1 MERDTKDLAHLL
13 SRGIIDRRRFV
24 MMAIAMGLAA
34 PAAVALADR
43 AVAATPKKGG
53 RFRMA
58 VTGAFIGETLDP
70 ALIVNMYMVLVSFGQ
85 LRNCLTEIA
94 PDGKLIPELAE
105 SWEASPDAKV
115 WTFKLRKGVE
125 FHNGKSLTAED
136 VVASLNHHRG
146 EESQSTAKDIIK
158 SVTDIKAGDGEV
170 AVTLAKG
177 NADFPYLMS
186 DFRLGICPAKA
197 EGGIDWQLGTG
208 TGGYILE
215 SFDPGVRTVTKRNPN
230 YWKEGRAHFDEVETL
245 FVADAAARTNALNT
259 GEIDATGSVDL
270 STVERLKSSPDVTV
284 LVQPSNDHVSLPMI
298 ASAPPF
304 DNNDVRL
311 ALKYAID
318 REEWLTKVFRGYGS
332 LGNDHPIGP
341 AHRYL
346 ATAEEIPQREYD
358 LDKARFHLKK
368 AGLDTLDVQIHVA
381 ETTVF
386 DGAIDGAVLYQQQ
399 AKGAGIDIEV
409 VRMPDETYWSDVWL
423 IKPWC
428 ASAWAGRPTED
439 WMFTQ
444 AYSSGASWNE
454 SKWDNEKF
462 NALLVS
468 ARAELDEP
476 KRRDMYVDMQRIL
489 HDEGST
495 VIPLFFSQVQAVSNK
510 IRLSETIANNFELD
524 GGRCAERWS
533 FA

>member
-1 MERDTKDLAHLL
+1 MERDINDLVHLL
-13 SRGIIDRRRFV
+13 SRGIIERRRFV

-53 RFRMA
+53 RFRLA
-58 VTGAFIGETLDP
+58 SAEAHFADSLDP
-70 ALIVNMYMVLVSFGQ
+70 ALIGGQYITLVNFGQ

-146 EESQSTAKDIIK
+146 EESRSAAKDIIK

-170 AVTLAKG
+170 AVTLAEG

-186 DFRLGICPAKA
+186 DFRLVICPANA
-197 EGGIDWQLGTG
+197 EGGIDWQSGTG
-208 TGGYILE
+208 TGGYILD

-245 FVADAAARTNALNT
+245 VFPDAAARTSALNT
-259 GEIDATGSVDL
+259 GEIDATGDVDL
-270 STVERLKSSPDVTV
+270 KTVERLKSSPDVTV
-284 LVQPSNDHVSLPMI
+284 LVGPSNSHVSLPMI

-318 REEWLTKVFRGYGS
+318 REGWLTKVMRGYGS

-341 AHRYL
+341 VNRYH
-346 ATAEEIPQREYD
+346 ATAEEIPQRVYD
-358 LDKARFHLKK
+358 PDKARFHLKK
-368 AGLDTLDVQIHVA
+368 AGLDTLNVQLHVA
-381 ETTVF
+381 ETLFV
-386 DGAIDGAVLYQQQ
+386 GAIDGAVLYQQQ

-409 VRMPDETYWSDVWL
+409 VRMPGDNYWDDVWR

-428 ASAWAGRPTED
+428 VSYWAGRATED

-444 AYSSGASWNE
+444 VYSSGAFWNE
-454 SKWDNEKF
+454 SKWDNERF
-462 NALLVS
+462 NALLVA

-476 KRRDMYVDMQRIL
+476 KRRDMYVEMQRIL

-495 VIPLFFSQVQAVSNK
+495 VIPLFASLVQAVSNK
-510 IRLSETIANNFELD
+510 IQLPETIATNLELD

>member
-1 MERDTKDLAHLL
+1 MERDTKHLAHLL

-24 MMAIAMGLAA
+24 TTAIAMGLAA

-53 RFRMA
+53 RFRLA
-58 VTGAFIGETLDP
+58 NGYADLSDNLDP
-70 ALIVNMYMVLVSFGQ
+70 ARIVGLHMILVNFGQ

-94 PDGKLIPELAE
+94 PDGELIPELAE

-125 FHNGKSLTAED
+125 FHNGKSLTSED

-146 EESQSTAKDIIK
+146 DESTSAAKDIIK
-158 SVTDIKAGDGEV
+158 PVTDIKAGDGEV
-170 AVTLAKG
+170 AVTLAEG

-186 DFRLGICPAKA
+186 DPRLVICPANA
-197 EGGIDWQLGTG
+197 EGGIDWQSGTG
-208 TGGYILE
+208 TGGYVLE
-215 SFDPGVRTVTKRNPN
+215 SFDPGVQTITKRNPN

-245 FVADAAARTNALNT
+245 FVADAAARANALNS
-259 GEIDATGSVDL
+259 GEIEAMNAVDL
-270 STVERLKSSPDVTV
+270 KTVERLKSSPEVTV
-284 LVQPSNDHVSLPMI
+284 LVGSSNQHVSLPRI
-298 ASAPPF
+298 ASVPPF
-304 DNNDVRL
+304 DNHDVRL

-318 REEWLTKVFRGYGS
+318 REEWLTKVMRGYGN

-341 AHRYL
+341 ANRYH
-346 ATAEEIPQREYD
+346 ATAEEIPQRVYD

-368 AGLDTLDVQIHVA
+368 AGLDTLNVQLHVA
-381 ETTVF
+381 EAAVF

-399 AKGAGIDIEV
+399 AKGAGINIEV
-409 VRMPDETYWSDVWL
+409 VRMPDDGYWHDVWL

-428 ASAWAGRPTED
+428 VSVWAGRATED

-444 AYSSGASWNE
+444 GYSSGAIWNE

-462 NALLVS
+462 NALLVA

-476 KRRDMYVDMQRIL
+476 KRRDMYVEMQRIL

-495 VIPLFFSQVQAVSNK
+495 IIPLFPSIVDAASNK
-510 IRLSETIANNFELD
+510 IQLPETIATNVELD
-524 GGRCAERWS
+524 GGRCTERWS

>member
-1 MERDTKDLAHLL
+1 MERDLDNLVHLL
-13 SRGIIDRRRFV
+13 SRGIIERRRFV

-34 PAAVALADR
+34 PAAVVLADR

-53 RFRMA
+53 RFRLA
-58 VTGAFIGETLDP
+58 CGAAHLADSLDP
-70 ALIVNMYMVLVSFGQ
+70 AFIVGTHLVLVNFGQ
-85 LRNCLTEIA
+85 LRNCLAEIA

-115 WTFKLRKGVE
+115 WIFKLRKGVE

-146 EESQSTAKDIIK
+146 EESRSAAKDLIK
-158 SVTDIKAGDGEV
+158 SVTDIKAGNGEI
-170 AVTLAKG
+170 AVTLAEG

-186 DFRLGICPAKA
+186 DFRLVICPANA
-197 EGGIDWQLGTG
+197 EGGIDWQSGTG
-208 TGGYILE
+208 TGGYVLE
-215 SFDPGVRTVTKRNPN
+215 SFDPGVRAVTKRNPN

-245 FVADAAARTNALNT
+245 VMFDTTAQTNALNS
-259 GEIDATGSVDL
+259 GEIEAMGTVDL
-270 STVERLKSSPDVTV
+270 KTVERLKSSPDVTV
-284 LVQPSNDHVSLPMI
+284 LVGPSNSHASLPMI

-318 REEWLTKVFRGYGS
+318 REEWLTKVLRGYGS

-341 AHRYL
+341 ANRYR
-346 ATAEEIPQREYD
+346 ATADEIPQRVYD
-358 LDKARFHLKK
+358 PDKARFHLKK
-368 AGLDTLDVQIHVA
+368 AGLDTLNVQIHVA
-381 ETTVF
+381 QTSVF
-386 DGAIDGAVLYQQQ
+386 DGAIDGTVLYQQQ

-409 VRMPDETYWSDVWL
+409 VRMPDDNYWDDVWR

-428 ASAWAGRPTED
+428 VSVWAGRATED

-444 AYSSGASWNE
+444 VYSSGASWNE

-462 NALLVS
+462 NALLVA
-468 ARAELDEP
+468 ARAELDES
-476 KRRDMYVDMQRIL
+476 KRRDMYVEMQRIL
-489 HDEGST
+489 HVEGST
-495 VIPLFFSQVQAVSNK
+495 VIPFFFSLVQAVSNK
-510 IRLSETIANNFELD
+510 VQLPETIATNLEFD
-524 GGRCAERWS
+524 GARCAERWS